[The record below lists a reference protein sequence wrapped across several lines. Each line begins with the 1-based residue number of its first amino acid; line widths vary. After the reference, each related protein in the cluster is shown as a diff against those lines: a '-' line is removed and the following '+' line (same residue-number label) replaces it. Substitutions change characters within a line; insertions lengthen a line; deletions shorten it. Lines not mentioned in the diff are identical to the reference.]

1 MKFLTVFLLL
11 VFIYIEYVS
20 NLNLKSDR
28 EAASISEDLEKQNT
42 KLDKQIK
49 HQMEEIKALN
59 ETTKNLEKVKI
70 NNKN

>member
-11 VFIYIEYVS
+11 VLIYIEYVS
-20 NLNLKSDR
+20 NLNLKSNR
-28 EAASISEDLEKQNT
+28 EAASLSEDLGKQNT

-59 ETTKNLEKVKI
+59 ETMKNLEKVKI
-70 NNKN
+70 NKKN